1 MHTRTRATGFSLI
14 ELMVGMLISLIGT
27 LAMMKTFAAFE
38 AQKRTTTSGDDA
50 QQNGAYSTYE
60 LERQLRTAGSGLV
73 QGKNYGLWGCAITA
87 YSSGTQRLPLLSAAT
102 APPPFDKWPAK
113 TRAVPV
119 LIVNGDA
126 SSGGDQL
133 AMIGGNPAVRTFKSA
148 VTVSSASDSVDVDN
162 SMGIY
167 ANDYLLG
174 SDKSGDCTLARA
186 ASIATLTKRITL
198 AANDSPTTGF
208 KGAFSGQGYLFDLGP
223 APAFTLFGVDTGTN
237 ELVSYDLLQRT
248 GSATVPLADGIVTIK
263 ALYGV
268 DDGAGGGKAGDGE
281 IDEWV
286 APSGNWSFDKLTA
299 NSTAASNAMAQIK
312 AIRIAVVAQSL
323 LPERDTANANDVD
336 PGYSNIND
344 SLILFADIDALKVA
358 VPIQKHYRYKVYD
371 TVIPLRNA
379 FIQKFS

>member
-87 YSSGTQRLPLLSAAT
+87 YSGGMQRLPLGT
-102 APPPFDKWPAK
+102 AKPPAPFDAYGWPA
-113 TRAVPV
+113 TMRAVPV
-119 LIVNGDA
+119 LIASGDA

-133 AMIGGNPAVRTFKSA
+133 ALIGGNPAVRTFKSA

-162 SMGIY
+162 AMGIY
-167 ANDYLLG
+167 KNDYLLG
-174 SDKSGDCTLARA
+174 SDKSGNCTLALA
-186 ASIATLTKRITL
+186 NADPTL
-198 AANDSPTTGF
+198 AKSISLSANDSPSNGF

-223 APAFTLFGVDTGTN
+223 APAFTLFGVDTVTS

-263 ALYGV
+263 ALYGI
-268 DDGAGGGKAGDGE
+268 DDGANGGTAGDGE

-286 APSGNWSFDKLTA
+286 APTGAWSLDKLTA
-299 NSTAASNAMAQIK
+299 SNTAATNAMAQIK
-312 AIRIAVVAQSL
+312 AIRIAVVAQSE
-323 LPERDTANANDVD
+323 LPERADAAGVAA
-336 PGYSNIND
+336 GYTGATSLTLFGDLAAALQFTVTTD
-344 SLILFADIDALKVA
+344 SRF
-358 VPIQKHYRYKVYD
+358 RYKVYD

>member
-50 QQNGAYSTYE
+50 QQNGAYSMYE

-87 YSSGTQRLPLLSAAT
+87 YSNATQRLPLGT
-102 APPPFDKWPAK
+102 AKAPAPFGAW
-113 TRAVPV
+113 TGTMYAVPV
-119 LIVNGDA
+119 LIANGA
-126 SSGGDQL
+126 TSSGGDQL

-162 SMGIY
+162 AMGIY
-167 ANDYLLG
+167 KDDYLLG
-174 SDKSGDCTLARA
+174 SDKSGNCSLAL
-186 ASIATLTKRITL
+186 ASADPTSAKRISL
-198 AANDSPTTGF
+198 SANDSPSAGF

-237 ELVSYDLLQRT
+237 ELVSYDLLQRS

-268 DDGAGGGKAGDGE
+268 DDGANGGKAGDGE

-286 APSGNWSFDKLTA
+286 APTGSWSLDKLTA

-312 AIRIAVVAQSL
+312 AIRIAIVAQSE
-323 LPERDTANANDVD
+323 LPERADAPGVAAGYTGATSLTLFGDLANALQVTVTT
-336 PGYSNIND
+336 D
-344 SLILFADIDALKVA
+344 SRF
-358 VPIQKHYRYKVYD
+358 RYKVYD

>member
-14 ELMVGMLISLIGT
+14 ELMIGMLISLIGT

-87 YSSGTQRLPLLSAAT
+87 YSSGTQRLPLGT
-102 APPPFDKWPAK
+102 AKPPAPFDANTWPA
-113 TRAVPV
+113 RAVPV
-119 LIVNGDA
+119 LIASGDV

-133 AMIGGNPAVRTFKSA
+133 AIVGGNPAVRTFKSA

-162 SMGIY
+162 AMGIY
-167 ANDYLLG
+167 KDDYLLG
-174 SDKSGDCTLARA
+174 SDKSGNCTLALA
-186 ASIATLTKRITL
+186 GADPTFTKRISL

-223 APAFTLFGVDTGTN
+223 APAFKLFGVDTGTN
-237 ELVSYDLLQRT
+237 ELVSYDLLQRS
-248 GSATVPLADGIVTIK
+248 GSAKEPLADGIVTIK

-286 APSGNWSFDKLTA
+286 APTGNWSLAKLTA
-299 NSTAASNAMAQIK
+299 DSTAASNAMAQIK
-312 AIRIAVVAQSL
+312 AIRIAVVARSE
-323 LPERDTANANDVD
+323 LPERADAPGVAA
-336 PGYSNIND
+336 GYSGAT
-344 SLILFADIDALKVA
+344 SLPLFGGLFTLTTD
-358 VPIQKHYRYKVYD
+358 PRFRYKVYD

>member
-1 MHTRTRATGFSLI
+1 MYTRTRAAGFSLI

-87 YSSGTQRLPLLSAAT
+87 YSSGTQRLPLGAAK
-102 APPPFDKWPAK
+102 APAPFAAWPAT

-119 LIVNGDA
+119 LIVSGDA
-126 SSGGDQL
+126 ASGGDQL
-133 AMIGGNPAVRTFKSA
+133 AMVGGNPAVRTFKSA
-148 VTVSSASDSVDVDN
+148 VTVSSAIDSVDVDN

-167 ANDYLLG
+167 ADDYLLG

-186 ASIATLTKRITL
+186 ASVATPTKRISL
-198 AANDSPTTGF
+198 GANDSPASGF

-299 NSTAASNAMAQIK
+299 SSTAASTAMAQIK
-312 AIRIAVVAQSL
+312 AIRIAIVAQSE
-323 LPERDTANANDVD
+323 LPERADAPGVAAGYTGAAN
-336 PGYSNIND
+336 IT
-344 SLILFADIDALKVA
+344 LFGDLAAALQFSVTTN
-358 VPIQKHYRYKVYD
+358 PRFRYKVYD

>member
-14 ELMVGMLISLIGT
+14 ELMIGMLISLIGT

-50 QQNGAYSTYE
+50 QQNGAYSMYE

-87 YSSGTQRLPLLSAAT
+87 YSNATQRLPLGT
-102 APPPFDKWPAK
+102 AKAPAPFGAW
-113 TRAVPV
+113 TGTMYAVPV
-119 LIVNGDA
+119 LIANGA
-126 SSGGDQL
+126 TSSGGDQL

-162 SMGIY
+162 AMGIY
-167 ANDYLLG
+167 KDDYLLG
-174 SDKSGDCTLARA
+174 SDKSGNCSLAL
-186 ASIATLTKRITL
+186 ASADPTSAKRISL
-198 AANDSPTTGF
+198 SANDSPSAGF

-237 ELVSYDLLQRT
+237 ELVSYDLLQRS

-268 DDGAGGGKAGDGE
+268 DDGANGGKAGDGE

-286 APSGNWSFDKLTA
+286 APTGSWSLDKLTA

-312 AIRIAVVAQSL
+312 AIRIAIVAQSE
-323 LPERDTANANDVD
+323 LPERADAPGVAAGYTGATSLTLFGDLANALQVTVTT
-336 PGYSNIND
+336 D
-344 SLILFADIDALKVA
+344 SRF
-358 VPIQKHYRYKVYD
+358 RYKVYD

>member
-50 QQNGAYSTYE
+50 QQNGAYSMYE

-87 YSSGTQRLPLLSAAT
+87 YSNATQRLPLGT
-102 APPPFDKWPAK
+102 AKAPAPFGAW
-113 TRAVPV
+113 TGTMYAVPV
-119 LIVNGDA
+119 LIANGA
-126 SSGGDQL
+126 TSSGGDQL

-162 SMGIY
+162 AMGIY
-167 ANDYLLG
+167 RDDYLLG
-174 SDKSGDCTLARA
+174 SDKSGNCSLAL
-186 ASIATLTKRITL
+186 ASADPTSAKRISL
-198 AANDSPTTGF
+198 SANDSPSAGF

-223 APAFTLFGVDTGTN
+223 NPAFTLFGVDTKTN

-248 GSATVPLADGIVTIK
+248 GSTTVPLADGIVTIK

-268 DDGAGGGKAGDGE
+268 DDGANGHTAGDGE

-286 APSGNWSFDKLTA
+286 APTGAWSLDKLTA

-312 AIRIAVVAQSL
+312 AIRIAVVAQSE
-323 LPERDTANANDVD
+323 LPERADA
-336 PGYSNIND
+336 PGVAAGYTGATSLTLFGDLASALQITVTTD
-344 SLILFADIDALKVA
+344 SRF
-358 VPIQKHYRYKVYD
+358 RYKVYD

>member
-14 ELMVGMLISLIGT
+14 ELMIGMLISLIGT

-87 YSSGTQRLPLLSAAT
+87 YSNATQRLPLGT
-102 APPPFDKWPAK
+102 AKAPAPFGAW
-113 TRAVPV
+113 TGTMYAVPV
-119 LIVNGDA
+119 LIANGA
-126 SSGGDQL
+126 TSSGGDQL

-162 SMGIY
+162 AMGIY
-167 ANDYLLG
+167 KDDYLLG
-174 SDKSGDCTLARA
+174 SDKSGNCSLAL
-186 ASIATLTKRITL
+186 ASADPTSAKRISL
-198 AANDSPTTGF
+198 SANDSPSAGF

-237 ELVSYDLLQRT
+237 ELVSYDLLQRS

-268 DDGAGGGKAGDGE
+268 DDGANGGKAGDGE

-286 APSGNWSFDKLTA
+286 APTGSWSLDKLTA

-312 AIRIAVVAQSL
+312 AIRIAIVAQSE
-323 LPERDTANANDVD
+323 LPERADAPGVAAGYTGATSLTLFGDLANALQVTVTT
-336 PGYSNIND
+336 D
-344 SLILFADIDALKVA
+344 SRF
-358 VPIQKHYRYKVYD
+358 RYKVYD

>member
-14 ELMVGMLISLIGT
+14 ELMIGMLISLIGT

-87 YSSGTQRLPLLSAAT
+87 FSSSTLRLPLGTAK
-102 APPPFDKWPAK
+102 APPPFDGW
-113 TRAVPV
+113 TGTMYAVPV
-119 LIVNGDA
+119 LIASRAA

-162 SMGIY
+162 AMGIY
-167 ANDYLLG
+167 KDDYLLG
-174 SDKSGDCTLARA
+174 SDKSGNCSLAL
-186 ASIATLTKRITL
+186 ASADPTSAKRISL
-198 AANDSPTTGF
+198 SANDSPSAGF

-223 APAFTLFGVDTGTN
+223 APAFTLFGVDTKTN
-237 ELVSYDLLQRT
+237 ELVSYDLLQRS

-268 DDGAGGGKAGDGE
+268 DDGANGGKAGDGE

-286 APSGNWSFDKLTA
+286 APTGSWSLDKLTA

-312 AIRIAVVAQSL
+312 AIRIAIVAQSE
-323 LPERDTANANDVD
+323 LPERADAPGVAAGYTGATSLTLFGDLANALQVTVTT
-336 PGYSNIND
+336 D
-344 SLILFADIDALKVA
+344 SRF
-358 VPIQKHYRYKVYD
+358 RYKVYD